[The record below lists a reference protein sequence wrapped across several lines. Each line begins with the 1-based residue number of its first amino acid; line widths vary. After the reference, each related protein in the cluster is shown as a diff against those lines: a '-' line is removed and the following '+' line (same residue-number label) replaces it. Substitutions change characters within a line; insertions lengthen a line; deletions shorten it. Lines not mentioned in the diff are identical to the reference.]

1 MIFLRTLFFFPNSI
15 PQLVLWQ
22 YLLIHLLFEY
32 IPYKPLYLISKPYL
46 VERGLLLSIKGP
58 DENMS
63 SMDTVDKIIDKYE
76 CETGVLIQLLLEIQ
90 KTLNWIPPEAIIR
103 INKRLKIPV
112 SEIYRVASFY
122 TALSLK
128 PRGRHVVRV
137 CAGTA
142 CYVRG
147 GPRILDSV
155 ERALTIR
162 AGETTSDGK
171 FTLETVNCL
180 GCCALGPVVEIDG
193 QYHGKQTS
201 SNVVK
206 LLSTYS

>member
-1 MIFLRTLFFFPNSI
+1 MGMSI
-15 PQLVLWQ
+15 
-22 YLLIHLLFEY
+22 
-32 IPYKPLYLISKPYL
+32 
-46 VERGLLLSIKGP
+46 
-58 DENMS
+58 
-63 SMDTVDKIIDKYE
+63 DTVDKIIDKYE
-76 CETGVLIQLLLEIQ
+76 CETGVLIQLLLDIQ
-90 KTLNWIPPEAIIR
+90 HELNWIPPSAIIR

-155 ERALTIR
+155 ERTLGIR
-162 AGETTSDGK
+162 AGETTTDDK

-193 QYHGKQTS
+193 QYHGKLS
-201 SNVVK
+201 SVNVEK
-206 LLSTYS
+206 LLSSYS

>member
-1 MIFLRTLFFFPNSI
+1 MSI
-15 PQLVLWQ
+15 DR
-22 YLLIHLLFEY
+22 ID
-32 IPYKPLYLISKPYL
+32 
-46 VERGLLLSIKGP
+46 R
-58 DENMS
+58 
-63 SMDTVDKIIDKYE
+63 IIDKYE
-76 CETGVLIQLLLEIQ
+76 CKTGVLIQLLLEIQ
-90 KTLNWIPPEAIIR
+90 RELKWIPPEAIIR

-128 PRGRHVVRV
+128 PRGRHLVRV

-155 ERALTIR
+155 ERTLKIR
-162 AGETTSDGK
+162 AGETTEDGK

-193 QYHGKQTS
+193 QYHGKLSPSTAE
-201 SNVVK
+201 K
-206 LLSTYS
+206 LLSKYN

>member
-1 MIFLRTLFFFPNSI
+1 M
-15 PQLVLWQ
+15 
-22 YLLIHLLFEY
+22 
-32 IPYKPLYLISKPYL
+32 
-46 VERGLLLSIKGP
+46 
-58 DENMS
+58 
-63 SMDTVDKIIDKYE
+63 SMDRIDKIIDKYE
-76 CETGVLIQLLLEIQ
+76 CDTGALIQLLLDVQ
-90 KTLNWIPPEAIIR
+90 KALNWIPPEAVIR

-128 PRGRHVVRV
+128 PRGRHIVRV
-137 CAGTA
+137 CSGTA

-155 ERALTIR
+155 ERSLGVK
-162 AGETTSDGK
+162 AGETTADDK

-201 SNVVK
+201 SNVEK
-206 LLSTYS
+206 LLSTYI